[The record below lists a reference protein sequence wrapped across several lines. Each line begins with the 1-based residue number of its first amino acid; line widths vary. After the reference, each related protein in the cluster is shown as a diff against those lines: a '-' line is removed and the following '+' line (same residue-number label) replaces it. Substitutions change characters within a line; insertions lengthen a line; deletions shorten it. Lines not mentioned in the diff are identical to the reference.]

1 MHALTAAGLNADLR
15 PLGLSFGFD
24 PRLPEEVKQK
34 IRSTVFTH
42 HAEERKG
49 EQTDAQFVYT
59 TRKKAWAALA
69 VELRR

>member
-1 MHALTAAGLNADLR
+1 LI
-15 PLGLSFGFD
+15 
-24 PRLPEEVKQK
+24 QWY
-34 IRSTVFTH
+34 VFTH
-42 HAEERKG
+42 HAEERKR